1 MFNIVYCKSVLDFLA
16 NLIDVIEKKRYG
28 SGAALHADKQDV
40 SFLMI
45 VIPQTA
51 CHEFPHDLNSMSCCC
66 FMHISCYLQRGAAL
80 AGM

>member
-16 NLIDVIEKKRYG
+16 DLIDVIEKKRYG

-51 CHEFPHDLNSMSCCC
+51 CREFP
-66 FMHISCYLQRGAAL
+66 
-80 AGM
+80 